1 MQGGFSK
8 AYQEKGVATF
18 YEQEGGKYKN
28 PHAYD
33 IERIIRKKLTPPNKF
48 LSPEDTILDLACG
61 GGEATLPLLSLG
73 YKRIEATDPYTA
85 ALFTENTKIK
95 C

>member
-8 AYQEKGVATF
+8 AYQEKGVAKF

-33 IERIIRKKLTPPNKF
+33 I
-48 LSPEDTILDLACG
+48 
-61 GGEATLPLLSLG
+61 
-73 YKRIEATDPYTA
+73 
-85 ALFTENTKIK
+85 
-95 C
+95 